1 MHHFSSKSGK
11 IGAVSALGTE
21 AVQLIMGGA
30 TAEAATSFHASS
42 SSQDQYRFGRQYSGG
57 SSVLLSDGVTG
68 LTTSE
73 VKMHVRAFLPVS
85 SATSKVLHG
94 IGVHGAVTQSKTPIV
109 NRAVTLEQTSVVS
122 TRSTILI
129 SPRIKQIK
137 VNRNDAIVKV
147 IRGVKVD
154 ARVAKGQIMQPQGDP
169 SVGDKRNIRGTE
181 VESLQPL
188 VKRVIRQEFAPAPVR
203 MVPVM
208 IQRGTAATGLGYAR
222 EHTVTL
228 QRKGSVGVAVTPVIM
243 LQRKSAVGLVF
254 NPGCV

>member
-1 MHHFSSKSGK
+1 
-11 IGAVSALGTE
+11 
-21 AVQLIMGGA
+21 
-30 TAEAATSFHASS
+30 
-42 SSQDQYRFGRQYSGG
+42 
-57 SSVLLSDGVTG
+57 
-68 LTTSE
+68 
-73 VKMHVRAFLPVS
+73 MHVRAFLPVS
-85 SATSKVLHG
+85 SATGKVLHG

-109 NRAVTLEQTSVVS
+109 NRAGTLEQTSVVS

-129 SPRIKQIK
+129 APRIKQNK